1 MSVLAGAGSCRN
13 CFACLTSVASASI
26 VSTSAA
32 VCDGSRV
39 SSSTMLVMV
48 RRSCANSSG
57 VEPYSKMLRCD
68 DWMGDARL
76 EEDDAALAGWFSA
89 AVDAAA
95 AAAAA
100 AAGAAATACW
110 LSAAAV
116 NMAVKRRCLLFSPGC
131 AALVSSW
138 G

>member
-13 CFACLTSVASASI
+13 CFACLTSVASASV

-32 VCDGSRV
+32 VCDLSRV
-39 SSSTMLVMV
+39 SSGTMHVMV

-100 AAGAAATACW
+100 AAAGAAATACW
-110 LSAAAV
+110 LSAAV
-116 NMAVKRRCLLFSPGC
+116 NMAVKRRCLLFGPGC

>member
-1 MSVLAGAGSCRN
+1 
-13 CFACLTSVASASI
+13 
-26 VSTSAA
+26 
-32 VCDGSRV
+32 
-39 SSSTMLVMV
+39 
-48 RRSCANSSG
+48 
-57 VEPYSKMLRCD
+57 MLRCD

-110 LSAAAV
+110 LSAAV

>member
-1 MSVLAGAGSCRN
+1 
-13 CFACLTSVASASI
+13 
-26 VSTSAA
+26 
-32 VCDGSRV
+32 
-39 SSSTMLVMV
+39 
-48 RRSCANSSG
+48 
-57 VEPYSKMLRCD
+57 MLRCD

-76 EEDDAALAGWFSA
+76 EEDDAAGAAWFST
-89 AVDAAA
+89 AVDN

-110 LSAAAV
+110 LSAAV
-116 NMAVKRRCLLFSPGC
+116 NMAVKRRCLLFGPGC